1 MRFINRESI
10 YSLDPYIELYSECSN
25 NLVIESFYTDDYKE
39 YINSVSDDYKKY
51 REIINKQRMS
61 DKCDIEILS
70 LDESVSEISRHLDIY
85 YEAYKLPK
93 MQITNEEWDLFF
105 DSIYEVFRKKEITS
119 VYYQSLSTFIRSVLS
134 RILLSKCETLTIEEI
149 LKHLDTLAEIISYS
163 TPEVISPEEIS
174 ELKNKILGNH
184 KGDDKK
190 RTNKIVNI
198 NSYKK

>member
-10 YSLDPYIELYSECSN
+10 YSLDPYIELYSEYSN

-39 YINSVSDDYKKY
+39 YISHVSDEYKKY
-51 REIINKQRMS
+51 HEVLERQRTS
-61 DKCDIEILS
+61 DKCDVEILS
-70 LDESVSEISRHLDIY
+70 LDESVSEISHHIDIY

-149 LKHLDTLAEIISYS
+149 LKYLDTLADIVSYS

-174 ELKNKILGNH
+174 ELKNKILDNH